1 MQLSFVRPRA
11 QKQGRHLP
19 HGIVPFTTPS
29 TKDLINPP
37 PTSSV
42 LLLDMTRTQSLRLQG
57 RSPPIQLG
65 PSQATS
71 SSPLHDLAPRRSQ
84 RLRKGTSPTRPASA
98 VSRFSIAPKRKRST
112 TKPAPRST
120 SAIDNVVDVGQ
131 ATTVVSVKS
140 HVLPPTPLS
149 TTSSMMDNRR
159 LSIKSHVPP
168 SSTTLL
174 MLDSRRSSMK
184 SRVLPPSTTLLMMN
198 DRRLSSKSAVLLPP
212 AATFPTLE
220 SHRTKRNVPASESDH

>member
-19 HGIVPFTTPS
+19 HGIVPFTTPL

-42 LLLDMTRTQSLRLQG
+42 LLLDMTRTQSLRLEG

-84 RLRKGTSPTRPASA
+84 RLRKGTSPTRPTSA

-131 ATTVVSVKS
+131 ATNVDQEPCAPADAAVDHVVDDGQPSTVNQEPCAPVVDNVVDARQSSFIDEEPCAPAVDNSV
-140 HVLPPTPLS
+140 
-149 TTSSMMDNRR
+149 DDER
-159 LSIKSHVPP
+159 
-168 SSTTLL
+168 SSTIIQELFF
-174 MLDSRRSSMK
+174 
-184 SRVLPPSTTLLMMN
+184 
-198 DRRLSSKSAVLLPP
+198 PP
-212 AATFPTLE
+212 ADG
-220 SHRTKRNVPASESDH
+220 NVSDAGEPSNKKECPSK

>member
-42 LLLDMTRTQSLRLQG
+42 LLLDMTRTQSLRLEG

-131 ATTVVSVKS
+131 ATNVDQEPCAPADAAVDHVVDDGQPSTVNQEPCAPVVDNVVDARQSSFIDEEPCAPAVDNSV
-140 HVLPPTPLS
+140 
-149 TTSSMMDNRR
+149 DDER
-159 LSIKSHVPP
+159 
-168 SSTTLL
+168 SSTIIQERC
-174 MLDSRRSSMK
+174 S
-184 SRVLPPSTTLLMMN
+184 
-198 DRRLSSKSAVLLPP
+198 PP
-212 AATFPTLE
+212 AGG
-220 SHRTKRNVPASESDH
+220 NVSDAGEPSNKEKCPSK